1 LVSLPFSSQVIGFIR
16 PCKDWEGCL
25 GLLGSNQSLSQLF
38 GEHKEKAQLMRLF
51 CFFASFG
58 LKFLRLLKIVS
69 PKAGLPKPSSALLFY
84 CCH

>member
-1 LVSLPFSSQVIGFIR
+1 MVSLPFSSQVIGFIR

-51 CFFASFG
+51 CFSLHLALSFAF
-58 LKFLRLLKIVS
+58 
-69 PKAGLPKPSSALLFY
+69 A
-84 CCH
+84 